1 MAGTADVLAK
11 LDPKTRKRLQMASE
25 VKVEKQ
31 LTPSVGLNIGL
42 GGGLAYGRQHLIWGN
57 KSAGKSSFCLQLIA
71 MAQKDGKSC
80 VWVDVERTFDPEW
93 AKRLGVN
100 VDDLLIIDENAIN
113 KIADSCIELIQA
125 GIDIIVIDSISDVLS
140 SAYYD
145 DDEIKSFEKTGQIGS
160 QAKDLSKMSTMMLG
174 VNDNT
179 MIIMI
184 SQQTNEIS
192 ATYTK
197 LGYNGGNKVKHNSST
212 IIKLFG
218 SESQSNFKTD
228 KVKINDTLIDTVVGR
243 EIIWNV
249 DFNKTAAM
257 GPRGEYNFYFAGDR
271 QFGVSKNSELV
282 KLGIRYGIIKKSGA
296 WYTVDEQVLQGEAKV
311 ETYLMDNPDIAA
323 KIEEQ
328 IYAVTSGHDPKLGVE
343 PTAAEDD

>member
-1 MAGTADVLAK
+1 
-11 LDPKTRKRLQMASE
+11 MASE
-25 VKVEKQ
+25 ITVEKQ
-31 LTPSVGLNIGL
+31 LTPSVGLNIAL
-42 GGGLAYGRQHLIWGN
+42 NGGLAYGRQHLIWGN

-80 VWVDVERTFDPEW
+80 AWVDVEQTFDPEW
-93 AKRLGVN
+93 AKRLGVD
-100 VDDLLIIDENAIN
+100 VDDVLIIPENAIN
-113 KIADSCIELIQA
+113 KIADTCIELLQA
-125 GIDIIVIDSISDVLS
+125 GIDILVIDSISDVLS

-174 VNDNT
+174 VNENT
-179 MIIMI
+179 MILMI

-197 LGYNGGNKVKHNSST
+197 VGYNGGNKVKHNSST

-218 SESQSNFKTD
+218 SESQGNYKTD

-243 EIIWNV
+243 EIIWNI

-257 GPRGEYNFYFAGDR
+257 GPRGEYNFYFAGDH
-271 QFGVSKNSELV
+271 QVGVSKNSELV

-296 WYTVDEQVLQGEAKV
+296 WYTVNEQVLQGEAKV
-311 ETYLMDNPDIAA
+311 ETYLSDNPDVAA
-323 KIEEQ
+323 KIEEE
-328 IYAVTSGHDPKLGVE
+328 IYAVTSGNNGQIRSE
-343 PTAAEDD
+343 PAEAEDN